1 MTKKRPVYKPRL
13 VGDRKERRRY
23 GEAEHLRSL
32 GVDNQLELRRLH
44 NGQVSRLLALEDAAD
59 INARLTVR
67 IGQARRIAVPVG
79 EVGQGWGQW
88 CVYRRGTL

>member
-1 MTKKRPVYKPRL
+1 
-13 VGDRKERRRY
+13 
-23 GEAEHLRSL
+23 
-32 GVDNQLELRRLH
+32 
-44 NGQVSRLLALEDAAD
+44 
-59 INARLTVR
+59 VR